1 MERVTFHY
9 HTALRDRFLENRHED
24 DPRRPGLSLWDR
36 LKAGPV
42 LPLTREPHAN
52 ILGSKSC
59 APIRGEEWSFRY
71 FFYASDERL
80 LPLAVTFKGMPCCA
94 PEKDMQML
102 AVKFII
108 QFAAM
113 SCLGYGA
120 YKGAQKLTKNRK
132 VQVVSSV
139 LAFQIASRVLLP
151 LIFECSLP
159 QKWVV
164 RDPKAFQEAVE
175 ELQEG
180 VEITAEV
187 TDVLDLLSKRKG
199 EEIPKG
205 ITCKNGN
212 WKTGTVFLVD
222 SCPGLVF
229 KRSTSLS
236 ETHPTHVS
244 HPDERFFYM
253 ILAKYVIKEH
263 NLDHLVVPCAR
274 QVEINGETWIVEQKL
289 EVNTH
294 YLHQMRLQFQGGD
307 RVTLALAQLVHFIL
321 LTNQA
326 DIEWRNNPIMDALEG
341 TDQHRIALL
350 DTDVVETH
358 PTLGLYGSG
367 PEESRSGLMRLMP
380 LRNRHELMSYI
391 REKYKD
397 PVGEERY
404 RELRPDAYIPWW
416 FIQHRNI
423 TSPKHLIEAQ
433 KIEEI
438 VKRFDER
445 SKPIIRERVT
455 EMVDL
460 LNTHYG
466 TMDDESHKTLW
477 DQREVTYA
485 TTIEVEDGLTDDDRR
500 ELIEGQREKYEQV
513 FSKMVEV
520 DMICRYA
527 ISEASIIEDQG
538 KEEFKITYTLL
549 G

>member
-1 MERVTFHY
+1 MESVTFHY
-9 HTALRDRFLENRHED
+9 HTKLRDRFLENRHED
-24 DPRRPGLSLWDR
+24 DPRGLGLSLWDR
-36 LKAGPV
+36 LKAGPK
-42 LPLTREPHAN
+42 LPLTKEPHAN

-59 APIRGEEWSFRY
+59 APVRGEEWSFRY
-71 FFYASDERL
+71 FFYASQERL

-94 PEKDMQML
+94 PGEDKQML
-102 AVKFII
+102 AVKVII
-108 QFAAM
+108 KLAAL

-139 LAFQIASRVLLP
+139 LAFQIAFQVLLP
-151 LIFECSLP
+151 FIFERSLS

-164 RDPKAFQEAVE
+164 RDPKAFQEAVK

-180 VEITAEV
+180 VKITAEV

-199 EEIPKG
+199 EDIPKG

-212 WKTGTVFLVD
+212 WKTGTVFLAT

-236 ETHPTHVS
+236 KTHPTHGS

-274 QVEINGETWIVEQKL
+274 QVDINGETWIVEQKL

-307 RVTLALAQLVHFIL
+307 RVTLALAQLVRFIL

-326 DIEWRNNPIMDALEG
+326 DIEWRNNPIMDAEG
-341 TDQHRIALL
+341 GNDQHRIALL
-350 DTDVVETH
+350 DTDVVGNY

-367 PEESRSGLMRLMP
+367 PEGSRSGLMRLMP

-391 REKYKD
+391 RENYTD

-404 RELRPDAYIPWW
+404 RELKPDAYIPWW
-416 FIQHRNI
+416 FIQHRKI
-423 TSPKHLIEAQ
+423 TSSKHPIETQ
-433 KIEEI
+433 EIEEI
-438 VKRFDER
+438 VKGFDER
-445 SKPIIRERVT
+445 SKPIIRERVR
-455 EMVDL
+455 EMVNQ
-460 LNTHYG
+460 LNTHYAK
-466 TMDDESHKTLW
+466 MDDESHITLW
-477 DQREVTYA
+477 DHREVTYT
-485 TTIEVEDGLTDDDRR
+485 TTIELKDGLTDDVKR
-500 ELIEGQREKYEQV
+500 ELILEEREDYEQV
-513 FSKMVEV
+513 FREMVGV

-527 ISEASIIEDQG
+527 IRDASIIEDQG
-538 KEEFKITYTLL
+538 KEKFKITYTLL